1 MSTTTEKSPPKSPR
15 SIALAVTGLSALI
28 ALCAPSAMAAKGK
41 AVMATEVAPVVCPG
55 QVFSQPFAALEDS
68 RYYTLAPGGEF
79 NSPTEGW
86 TLSGGARLITTSR
99 PDGSTG
105 GALDLK
111 GGALAT
117 SPPICVTLAYP
128 IARVWVNGVSG
139 SRGVAVRV
147 SYANTQSEL
156 EPKDVGKVGSPH
168 GSWTL
173 GEFNVAPQLAG
184 REEAAREVRFI
195 FEGRK
200 NTESDL
206 YDLYIDPRMH
216 H

>member
-1 MSTTTEKSPPKSPR
+1 
-15 SIALAVTGLSALI
+15 
-28 ALCAPSAMAAKGK
+28 MAA
-41 AVMATEVAPVVCPG
+41 EVAPVVCPG
-55 QVFSQPFAALEDS
+55 QVFSQAFAAFEDS
-68 RYYTLAPGGEF
+68 RFYTLAPGGEF
-79 NSPTEGW
+79 NAPSEGW
-86 TLSGGARLITTSR
+86 TLSGGAHLITTTR
-99 PDGSTG
+99 PDGVTG
-105 GALDLK
+105 GALDLP
-111 GGALAT
+111 GGAIAT

-128 IARVWVNGVSG
+128 IARVWVNGISG
-139 SRGVAVRV
+139 SKGVAVRV

-156 EPKDVGKVGSPH
+156 EPKDVGGVRSPR
-168 GSWTL
+168 GNWTL

-200 NTESDL
+200 HTESAL